1 MWLQFKINRLAF
13 LEKTL
18 RVGSFKYPLTIVNF
32 QVRSVLAAMQKNW
45 SLFPQNLYFFRINCP
60 LKLVSIFEFSPVVAA
75 VQNQQTCFPG
85 KDAQSW
91 YLYVSI
97 DYCELSG

>member
-1 MWLQFKINRLAF
+1 M
-13 LEKTL
+13 
-18 RVGSFKYPLTIVNF
+18 NF
-32 QVRSVLAAMQKNW
+32 QVRSVLAAIQKNW
-45 SLFPQNLYFFRINCP
+45 SLFPQSLYFFGINCP

-75 VQNQQTCFPG
+75 GQSQQTCLPG

-91 YLYVSI
+91 YCLVSI